1 MHLSTAMLSIFLQL
15 VKKVFLLG
23 ANFLHILMMPELD
36 LSLFFPPKLT
46 LFFIPSFVLAVSLA
60 GKCVLNTFAMMVQ
73 GTISPSYSS
82 AVTKWQ
88 LVGGS
93 INFYKQGFYCWNF
106 AWMLGSKQSKTIS
119 AFSKKI
125 KPNYVLSAVKV

>member
-36 LSLFFPPKLT
+36 LSLFSPPKLT

-60 GKCVLNTFAMMVQ
+60 GKCIEHFCNDGPRNHFTIVQ
-73 GTISPSYSS
+73 FCCY
-82 AVTKWQ
+82 
-88 LVGGS
+88 
-93 INFYKQGFYCWNF
+93 
-106 AWMLGSKQSKTIS
+106 
-119 AFSKKI
+119 
-125 KPNYVLSAVKV
+125 